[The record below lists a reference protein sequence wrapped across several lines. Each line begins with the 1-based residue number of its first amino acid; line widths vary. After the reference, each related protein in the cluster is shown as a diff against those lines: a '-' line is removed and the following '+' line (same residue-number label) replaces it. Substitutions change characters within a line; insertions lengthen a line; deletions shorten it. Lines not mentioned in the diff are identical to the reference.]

1 MKRSA
6 FALAAALLL
15 LALAGLVHLVVT
27 PAGAPRAPDAGPR
40 AAATRDASPPAEEA
54 PPAPATAAAR
64 PVEAPRS
71 LYGTV
76 RNRAGEPVAGAS
88 VRLVAEKTPD
98 RLVRTAADGTFTIDR
113 LPARATR
120 LEVSARGYA
129 PRRFDRPAFP
139 AAPRAR
145 WDVVL
150 EPAAGVHGVV
160 LVGGEPAAGALVT
173 IYLRAPT
180 PHGPRVPPLAA
191 AYSDG
196 SGRFALD
203 PKRAGPYRVVAVHG
217 QHGNAALDVDAPG
230 EVTLNLPGGGF
241 IEGRVVDPEGDPVQS
256 FTVSASSLTRGTG
269 GPPAQSFE
277 SGDGAFRLGP
287 VAPGLHVV
295 WAVAEG
301 YQPAERKRVQV
312 LPGETSGDVVLKLQ
326 PSATL
331 TGRVTDAITRRA
343 IAGAWV
349 VPAEWDSGALAESV
363 GAVTDDDGRYTLR
376 ALPGLRTS
384 IDVRADGY
392 RPLLVGGVE
401 GRAGQ
406 RIVRDFS
413 LSPQPRNEIPAT
425 ELTGIGAVLGPHPA
439 GVRLQSIIEGGPAAT
454 ALAEGDVVVMVGGE
468 RIGPRDIGRAAQ
480 AIRGEIGT
488 DVELWVLRGGEGEPE
503 RVVLR
508 RDRVVLPE
516 PHHGR
521 PRRHGDDTN

>member
-6 FALAAALLL
+6 FALAAVVLL
-15 LALAGLVHLVVT
+15 LALAGLVYLVVT
-27 PAGAPRAPDAGPR
+27 PASAPRAADAGPR
-40 AAATRDASPPAEEA
+40 AAAPAPPDAGAAPPEA
-54 PPAPATAAAR
+54 PPPASAAAR
-64 PVEAPRS
+64 PVDAPRS
-71 LYGTV
+71 LFGVVT
-76 RNRAGEPVAGAS
+76 NRAGEPIAGAT

-98 RLVRTAADGTFTIDR
+98 RIVRTAADGRFTVDR

-120 LEVSARGYA
+120 LEVSARGYT
-129 PRRFDRPAFP
+129 PRAFDRPAFP

-150 EPAAGVHGVV
+150 DPAAGVHGVV
-160 LVGGEPAAGALVT
+160 LANGEPAAGARVLVFP
-173 IYLRAPT
+173 RD
-180 PHGPRVPPLAA
+180 GVRVPPLAA
-191 AYSDG
+191 AVSDG

-203 PKRAGPYRVVAVHG
+203 PQRPGPYRLTAVHG
-217 QHGNAALDVDAPG
+217 QHGTAAQEVAGPG
-230 EVTLNLPGGGF
+230 EVTLHLPGGGF

-256 FTVSASSLTRGTG
+256 FTVSASALARGHG

-287 VAPGLHVV
+287 VAPGVHVV

-301 YQPAERKRVQV
+301 YQPGERKRVQV
-312 LPGETSGDVVLKLQ
+312 MPGETSGGVVLKLQ
-326 PSATL
+326 RSATL
-331 TGRVTDAITRRA
+331 TGRVTDAVTRRP

-363 GAVTDDDGRYTLR
+363 GAMTDADGRYTLR

-392 RPLLVGGVE
+392 RPLLGGGVQ
-401 GRAGQ
+401 GAPGGTV
-406 RIVRDFS
+406 VRDFS
-413 LSPQPRNEIPAT
+413 LSPQPRDEVPAS
-425 ELTGIGAVLGPHPA
+425 ELTGIGAVLGPHPS
-439 GVRLQSIIEGGPAAT
+439 GVRLQSIIEGGPASA
-454 ALAEGDVVVMVGGE
+454 ALNEGDVVVMVGGE
-468 RIGPRDIGRAAQ
+468 KIGPRDMGKAAQ

-488 DVELWVLRGGEGEPE
+488 DVELWVLRDGQGEPE

-516 PHHGR
+516 PHHPR
-521 PRRHGDDTN
+521 PRRDGDDTN